1 MGAPAD
7 IPMDVPDADAA
18 EQARDLRPGE
28 AEVVAS
34 SSAEVNE
41 FDAVEQSLVIEEDED
56 DYR

>member
-18 EQARDLRPGE
+18 EQARDLRPE
-28 AEVVAS
+28 EPEVAPS
-34 SSAEVNE
+34 SSPEVNE
-41 FDAVEQSLVIEEDED
+41 FDAVEQSLIIEEDED